1 MMEKISLNQFSVM
14 QLRYTLNLS
23 RDEML
28 IKKKPHIFKA
38 EAQNIFNSEKTST
51 TSVHLLLD
59 PRAIS
64 RTEMGYPFP

>member
-23 RDEML
+23 PDEML
-28 IKKKPHIFKA
+28 IKKNLIYLKLKLKIYLIQKRLD
-38 EAQNIFNSEKTST
+38 
-51 TSVHLLLD
+51 LLLD

-64 RTEMGYPFP
+64 QTEMGYPFP